1 MNVTLEQITEKLKTL
16 PENILEKVS
25 GYNDALA
32 ESENSL
38 DIPEWQQNEVR
49 ERLRNYK
56 KESSSAQ
63 DLDDV
68 LTEIEEDL

>member
-25 GYNDALA
+25 GYIDALA
-32 ESENSL
+32 ESETSL

-49 ERLRNYK
+49 ERLRKYK

>member
-25 GYNDALA
+25 GYIDALA

-49 ERLRNYK
+49 ERLRKYK

>member
-25 GYNDALA
+25 GYIDALA